1 VYNPS
6 DNAWRQIDLPVP
18 EGDQRHGRSGQNRA
32 MLYDAKR
39 DVVLLVLGAG
49 GDTGSASVYALKYR
63 NAEAVV
69 KQKSR

>member
-1 VYNPS
+1 
-6 DNAWRQIDLPVP
+6 
-18 EGDQRHGRSGQNRA
+18 

-49 GDTGSASVYALKYR
+49 GDTGRASVYALKYR